1 MEKTFSKIEISVIK
15 STAKNV
21 APFVAKKAKVDAQ
34 IEETKLKI
42 QKTLEEKLQKLEAE
56 KAGYQSII
64 DSMNGAVKKITET
77 CDEEGNVIHAGYT
90 TEDLVETKKEATG
103 QVDQKTGKEIF
114 KTVYVLKYPET
125 VVPPT
130 TEGAGSD
137 YDKDAESFQQPEAE
151 GTEEHQDE
159 EPEGMAAPMEPEASE
174 EMPEEMM
181 AEQAE
186 MAEVASEADPFADVD
201 PFNQQ

>member
-34 IEETKLKI
+34 IEETKMKI

-103 QVDQKTGKEIF
+103 QMDQKTGKEIF
-114 KTVYVLKYPET
+114 KTVYALKYPET
-125 VVPPT
+125 VIPT
-130 TEGAGSD
+130 EDTTSAS
-137 YDKDAESFQQPEAE
+137 EAE
-151 GTEEHQDE
+151 CPTHENV
-159 EPEGMAAPMEPEASE
+159 PE
-174 EMPEEMM
+174 EMPEELM

-186 MAEVASEADPFADVD
+186 VAEEAADADPFENASEGD
-201 PFNQQ
+201 PFNQ

>member
-34 IEETKLKI
+34 IEETKMKI

-103 QVDQKTGKEIF
+103 QMDQKTGKEIF

-137 YDKDAESFQQPEAE
+137 YDKDAESFQQPETE
-151 GTEEHQDE
+151 GTEEHQGE
-159 EPEGMAAPMEPEASE
+159 EPEGMAESEAE

-186 MAEVASEADPFADVD
+186 IAGVASEADPFADVD